1 MRESGNK
8 MAETIRQTIEDP
20 MSIFVE
26 TKLQQREEKYARV
39 DHLKVGTWGTLLSS
53 SFYHCFILHYIK
65 VENITV
71 SVVLVKTLDLRLF
84 FAFFILYD
92 FFLSG
97 TNGRNQSRGGGTP
110 QKKTIESQPR

>member
-53 SFYHCFILHYIK
+53 SFCHCFILHYIK
-65 VENITV
+65 VENIAV
-71 SVVLVKTLDLRLF
+71 PVLLVRNSVLTF
-84 FAFFILYD
+84 IFAFFILYD
-92 FFLSG
+92 LFLSG
-97 TNGRNQSRGGGTP
+97 TNGRNKSRGGGTP
-110 QKKTIESQPR
+110 QKKTSESEPR

>member
-1 MRESGNK
+1 MNPAKASHGDIPLILESWTREKIKGG
-8 MAETIRQTIEDP
+8 MQ
-20 MSIFVE
+20 
-26 TKLQQREEKYARV
+26 EKYARV